1 MMWASIATGLLGIA
15 DTVADSLFETENDR
29 AKARVAV
36 IEALQ
41 RVDLGQLQLN
51 TTEAQHRS
59 LFVAGWR
66 PAIGWVCAFAV
77 AYQFV
82 IHPLLTWSFLVSG
95 SSLPPLPSFDAFLWE
110 LMFGMLGIAGLRS
123 VEKIRG
129 ITK

>member
-1 MMWASIATGLLGIA
+1 MWASIATGLLGIA

-29 AKARVAV
+29 ARARVAV

-51 TTEAQHRS
+51 TTEARHRS

-66 PAIGWVCAFAV
+66 PAIGWTCAFAV

-82 IHPLLTWSFLVSG
+82 IHPLLTWTFLVTG
-95 SSLPPLPSFDAFLWE
+95 AALPPLPAFDAFLWE
-110 LMFGMLGIAGLRS
+110 LMFGLLGIAGLRTI
-123 VEKIRG
+123 EKVQG

>member
-1 MMWASIATGLLGIA
+1 MWASIATGLLGIA
-15 DTVADSLFETENDR
+15 DTVADSLFETEGDR

-36 IEALQ
+36 IEAMQ

-66 PAIGWVCAFAV
+66 PAIGWTCAFAV

-82 IHPLLTWSFLVSG
+82 AHPLLTWIFLVTG
-95 SSLPPLPSFDAFLWE
+95 SALPPLPAFDAFLWE

>member
-1 MMWASIATGLLGIA
+1 MWASIATGLLGIA

-110 LMFGMLGIAGLRS
+110 LMFGMLGIAGLRT
-123 VEKIRG
+123 VEKVRN
-129 ITK
+129 ITR